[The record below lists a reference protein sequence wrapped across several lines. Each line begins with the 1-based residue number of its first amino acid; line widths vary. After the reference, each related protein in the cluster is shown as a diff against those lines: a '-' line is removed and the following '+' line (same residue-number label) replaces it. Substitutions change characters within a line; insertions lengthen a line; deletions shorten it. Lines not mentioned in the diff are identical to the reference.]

1 MTADTPVQRL
11 RTLLANVRPCGAGFT
26 ARCPAH
32 DDRTNSLKVDPGDD
46 GRVLLH
52 CFAGCDPEQVVAALG
67 LTMADLFS
75 TDGKGEGAPT
85 PPDTTATVHHPAGCT
100 LAQYAAAKRLPI
112 DVLRSFGL
120 SDLFYQGAPAVKLP
134 YHDSAGIEAVARF
147 RVRLH
152 KGASGDDRFRWRSGS
167 KPCLYGLERLALARE
182 RGYVALVEGESN
194 CHTLWYH
201 DEPAVGVPGASL
213 WRDERDA
220 PALDGIDTIYA
231 VREPDA
237 GGKTLLRHLAASRL
251 RDRVRVVELG
261 AHKDPSALYLDDPA
275 RFPARWR
282 AALAT
287 AVPLADELAAETEAE
302 HAAAWEAG
310 AGLARAPDILALV
323 AETLAA
329 RVAGEARVLKLLYL
343 IVVSRFLPRP
353 VSAGVKGP
361 SSGGKSYLVEQVL
374 RLFPAD
380 ASYTLSAMSERAL
393 AYSDEPLAHRFL
405 VLYEAAGLAGDF
417 ASYLVR
423 SLLSEGRIRYE
434 TVEKTREGLK
444 PRLIEREG
452 PTGLLVTTTAVH
464 LHPENET
471 RMLSIPVTDTP
482 DQTRA
487 IFRALATGT
496 NTTEPDLTPWHALQT
511 WLAGA
516 EHRVEVPFAL
526 ALADAVPPTAVRLR
540 RDFGML
546 LTLIR
551 AHALLHQASRGRDA
565 AGRVVAEVGDYAA
578 VRGLVADLVAEGVEA
593 TVPATV
599 RETVAAVRTLTGQDG
614 ATLAAR
620 LREDSDATISLAAI
634 ARALKVDKSAASRR
648 VSVARDRGYLRNLE
662 TKRGQPARIALGEP
676 LPEETPILPEPEV
689 VRARCSVAGV
699 TAGIPAPSPLAR
711 APAVETEPTNGRACV
726 DCGAALTGERKYRCA
741 ACAAMAA

>member
-1 MTADTPVQRL
+1 M
-11 RTLLANVRPCGAGFT
+11 
-26 ARCPAH
+26 
-32 DDRTNSLKVDPGDD
+32 
-46 GRVLLH
+46 
-52 CFAGCDPEQVVAALG
+52 
-67 LTMADLFS
+67 
-75 TDGKGEGAPT
+75 
-85 PPDTTATVHHPAGCT
+85 
-100 LAQYAAAKRLPI
+100 
-112 DVLRSFGL
+112 
-120 SDLFYQGAPAVKLP
+120 
-134 YHDSAGIEAVARF
+134 
-147 RVRLH
+147 RLH

-551 AHALLHQASRGRDA
+551 AHALLHQASRGATRPGA
-565 AGRVVAEVGDYAA
+565 SWPRWATTRPSAGLLPTWSPR
-578 VRGLVADLVAEGVEA
+578 
-593 TVPATV
+593 
-599 RETVAAVRTLTGQDG
+599 
-614 ATLAAR
+614 
-620 LREDSDATISLAAI
+620 
-634 ARALKVDKSAASRR
+634 ASRR
-648 VSVARDRGYLRNLE
+648 RCRRRCGRRWPPSARSPGKMVPRWRPGCARTRTRRYRW
-662 TKRGQPARIALGEP
+662 RPSPARSRW
-676 LPEETPILPEPEV
+676 TSRRR
-689 VRARCSVAGV
+689 RAACRWRATAATCGTWKRSEASRRGSRSASRCRRRRRFCRSRR
-699 TAGIPAPSPLAR
+699 SC
-711 APAVETEPTNGRACV
+711 GRV
-726 DCGAALTGERKYRCA
+726 AALQV
-741 ACAAMAA
+741 